1 MDGGQIDFRFD
12 YPGGAFRTAFTP
24 EGDGTWVI
32 RQWRE
37 TDAGWSEFGVKHLG
51 PATQGEV

>member
-37 TDAGWSEFGVKHLG
+37 TDAGWSEFGVKHLPCHPG
-51 PATQGEV
+51 